1 MVLSILN
8 LYLPLIFVSL
18 AFLCFANSK
27 KKKKKKLGM
36 AKVLVKLSPVLVIPQ
51 IAIVGLSFKPASIH
65 ENCLFGEDKNVFQL
79 IFMNPNILENLCVKL
94 LSEAIAISL

>member
-27 KKKKKKLGM
+27 KKKKKKAGHGKSLGQT
-36 AKVLVKLSPVLVIPQ
+36 VTRVSNPSNCNSGTEFLT
-51 IAIVGLSFKPASIH
+51 SIH
-65 ENCLFGEDKNVFQL
+65 T
-79 IFMNPNILENLCVKL
+79 
-94 LSEAIAISL
+94 